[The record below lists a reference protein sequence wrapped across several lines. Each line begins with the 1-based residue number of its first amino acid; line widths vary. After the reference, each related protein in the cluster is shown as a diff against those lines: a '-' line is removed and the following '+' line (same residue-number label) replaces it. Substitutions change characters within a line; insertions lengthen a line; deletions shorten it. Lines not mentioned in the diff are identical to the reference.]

1 GLSPN
6 IGRAGATIH
15 SELLPRPGDGK
26 TRRVSRGCAGSKI
39 KAEYVRADAE
49 RVLCSEEMS
58 FSSSLTE
65 FLDHLKYERN
75 LSDHTIRNYASDLE
89 QFRSFLLKIE

>member
-1 GLSPN
+1 
-6 IGRAGATIH
+6 
-15 SELLPRPGDGK
+15 
-26 TRRVSRGCAGSKI
+26 
-39 KAEYVRADAE
+39 
-49 RVLCSEEMS
+49 MS

-89 QFRSFLLKIE
+89 QFRTFLLKIERREDVPVDQILSLIHI